1 MSKSKSTGPKNKAQQ
16 DQTAETVPKSEGEE
30 TLENRTSTDPDPV
43 TKDPITDAP
52 YNSQKESDDGDDTNS
67 GEEPL
72 DDGDGANSD
81 EKSSDDEHTD
91 SDSGSD
97 GEPPDDEHTDSDSG
111 SDGEPPSDSPFFGV
125 SSYNPEKHLQDTR
138 SALAKALIWL
148 ISFTLGGAL
157 WFIGLGVLEGDA
169 LTQAIFPSLVAL
181 AGTALG
187 FYFGSQSARKPNDSR

>member
-81 EKSSDDEHTD
+81 EKSS
-91 SDSGSD
+91 
-97 GEPPDDEHTDSDSG
+97 DDEHTDSDSG